1 MPLEYCPK
9 CGARHE
15 YSTSKPKFCSQCGE
29 PFDKAFQRPASVT
42 AATTTASYTY
52 NNSPAQPPPRPAV
65 ALDPSSIAVDVT
77 PPQVITLGD
86 LQKNRNTLSFGRA
99 AATRPEVALEGMSS
113 MGEVMSNIVNTMMKD
128 APRVQALAAANALPT
143 EAPAPKKRATRKSTR
158 RKSK

>member
-15 YSTSKPKFCSQCGE
+15 YSTIKPKFCSQCGE
-29 PFDKAFQRPASVT
+29 PFDKAFQRPANVT
-42 AATTTASYTY
+42 AATATTSYTY
-52 NNSPAQPPPRPAV
+52 TPTPSQPVRPAV
-65 ALDPSSIAVDVT
+65 TLDPSSISVDVT

-99 AATRPEVALEGMSS
+99 AATRPEIALEGMSS

-128 APRVQALAAANALPT
+128 APRVQAHAAANALPT
-143 EAPAPKKRATRKSTR
+143 EAPAPKRRATRKTTR